1 LLFTFICFGRFH
13 ISAAERTSYT
23 SGRGQKLF
31 TKGVGVRAASAQR
44 KMKVKNEPKIVYVTS
59 TNKNKEAKNGGG
71 YRILAKKARETLRA
85 MEALK
90 SAMESAARKLA
101 AQLSQNQIEP
111 MLRKIKELEGYAGG
125 CAKEIW
131 IWAKKAK

>member
-1 LLFTFICFGRFH
+1 
-13 ISAAERTSYT
+13 
-23 SGRGQKLF
+23 
-31 TKGVGVRAASAQR
+31 
-44 KMKVKNEPKIVYVTS
+44 MKVKNEPKIVYVTS

-101 AQLSQNQIEP
+101 PQLSQNQIEP